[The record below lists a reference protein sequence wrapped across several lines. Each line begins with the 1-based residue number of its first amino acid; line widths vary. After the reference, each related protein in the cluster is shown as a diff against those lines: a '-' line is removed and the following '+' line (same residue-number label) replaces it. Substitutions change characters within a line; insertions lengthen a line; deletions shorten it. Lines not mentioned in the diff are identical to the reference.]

1 MWHGGIGGLGTLAA
15 FGKVWCGIGELG
27 ECGIGALGH
36 WAYLEGD
43 RPAVGVAA
51 RPVKGADAAA
61 RTKEVPG
68 DAAAQQVYGEH
79 TVSAWWVY
87 GVCMAGDAAA
97 ELGGWVKARVR
108 VGVRATARA
117 RIRASRSGTL
127 PSPRR
132 PPHSR
137 CATCHQAPAV
147 IRVRVRVHGL
157 GLG

>member
-68 DAAAQQVYGEH
+68 DAAAQQVHGERM
-79 TVSAWWVY
+79 VSAWWVY

-97 ELGGWVKARVR
+97 ELGLGLR
-108 VGVRATARA
+108 
-117 RIRASRSGTL
+117 
-127 PSPRR
+127 
-132 PPHSR
+132 
-137 CATCHQAPAV
+137 
-147 IRVRVRVHGL
+147 L
-157 GLG
+157 GLGCGLELPLGLGVMPPEAVLCHRRGARLTHDVQLIIRHLQ